1 MARQRRRH
9 LLSLSAWHAGVGPR
23 SPASDNV
30 LHDPERLAAC
40 KSVIM
45 DLAELLSLPGVQEIC
60 ELRSAVGLMALHGG
74 SQDRGTHEIAS
85 RTAEQTG
92 ASYYAIVQPS
102 GLRFH
107 LTSRRHNPDD
117 SDRFRAFLQH
127 VEIAISIHGFG
138 RDGFSLTAD
147 PVGGVVIEPYGPAL
161 LGGQSGPLRGIIVGG
176 RHTKLLAGARR
187 LLHDRFTGYHVA
199 DERIRLGFDPNNP
212 VNLPSSHGVQVELPP
227 GLRGIGDFG
236 DQLVPGEDEMVTK
249 VITALVELTNLAST
263 MCQTTIT

>member
-1 MARQRRRH
+1 VDNSG
-9 LLSLSAWHAGVGPR
+9 SLAT
-23 SPASDNV
+23 
-30 LHDPERLAAC
+30 C

-45 DLAELLSLPGVQEIC
+45 ELAELLSLPGVQEIC

-117 SDRFRAFLQH
+117 SDRLRAFLQH
-127 VEIAISIHGFG
+127 VEIAISVHGFG
-138 RDGFSLTAD
+138 RDGFALTAD
-147 PVGGVVIEPYGPAL
+147 PVGGVIIEPYGPAL
-161 LGGQSGPLRGIIVGG
+161 LGRQSGPLRGIIVGG
-176 RHTKLLAGARR
+176 RHTELLDVARR

-199 DERIRLGFDPNNP
+199 DERVRLGFHPNNP
-212 VNLPSSHGVQVELPP
+212 VNLPSSHGIQVELPP
-227 GLRGIGDFG
+227 GLRGIGDLG
-236 DQLVPGEDEMVTK
+236 DQLVPRADGMVTE
-249 VITALVELTNLAST
+249 VIAALVELTNLAST
-263 MCQTTIT
+263 MCQITIT